1 MGQLLVLLLFFIT
14 VPLCSWW
21 VSIKYLTK
29 LNRQKLLSKT
39 IFKNYVLSKTIHS
52 QNKNLKILSKILSKN
67 IIKTN
72 PPPQKKKK
80 KKSNH
85 WLEFLGQRSSACPT
99 KKAASFKKSLVKDLV
114 YVCPLFS
121 PCCQYDM
128 CVFSWILG
136 RLIAFLFELNSS
148 LFRPLPSIE
157 LSSHTP
163 SSGVFLGTP
172 LSYLQFENCWF
183 CKRLYCCVKSWRHHH
198 VKEDS

>member
-1 MGQLLVLLLFFIT
+1 MQLMGIHKILDQAKK
-14 VPLCSWW
+14 
-21 VSIKYLTK
+21 KY
-29 LNRQKLLSKT
+29 RQKLLSKT
-39 IFKNYVLSKTIHS
+39 IFKNYLLSKTIVKS
-52 QNKNLKILSKILSKN
+52 LKIYQKFCQKISSKQIL
-67 IIKTN
+67 
-72 PPPQKKKK
+72 PKKQP
-80 KKSNH
+80 
-85 WLEFLGQRSSACPT
+85 LTRIFRT
-99 KKAASFKKSLVKDLV
+99 KKLRLPHKEAASFKKSLVKDLV

-157 LSSHTP
+157 LGSSHTP

>member
-1 MGQLLVLLLFFIT
+1 MRKKVWVSYLLLSVAVFYYST
-14 VPLCSWW
+14 VMQLVGIHKILDQAKKHC
-21 VSIKYLTK
+21 
-29 LNRQKLLSKT
+29 QKLLSKT
-39 IFKNYVLSKTIHS
+39 I
-52 QNKNLKILSKILSKN
+52 KILSKFLSK
-67 IIKTN
+67 K
-72 PPPQKKKK
+72 
-80 KKSNH
+80 
-85 WLEFLGQRSSACPT
+85 E
-99 KKAASFKKSLVKDLV
+99 AASFKKSLVKDLV